1 MSELGFDG
9 IIVTGVAENPKGV
22 EMSSSKSRDYRAQ
35 VIYLFFVA
43 LSVMNFNSAIRAG
56 DKEEEKTACFLVDS
70 LNKLDEVSLEESF
83 EQWKLIPRDSKYY
96 LVATQALV
104 IRSIVDDK
112 YSEAWKLV
120 GQCDAEIDK
129 APESL
134 RLGHQVFKIWLLFE
148 ARKPESVK
156 PVLRLFA
163 KKVTTNGG
171 SSADSSYGI
180 EWLAK
185 FNALM
190 NAPQNSKASYEKE
203 LRGISTLVQQSSQG
217 NQRLFRSVQESCQ
230 AEIGELDA
238 EWSRIQEMS
247 PDERAA
253 TGQQAGEKLRN
264 LESEVEQTRK
274 AARDSLDEF
283 RDADKKWKQLGSAH
297 KRKAHDVDHLH
308 APGRPN
314 QPKKPD
320 RPSRPSGRNDE
331 REQREYLQ
339 KEREYDAKMNQ
350 YERDMRAYQQAYA
363 EWKIIDDALRNKL
376 RAELA
381 AIGQDLNVAA
391 QERKVKQTSDDE
403 CQKSLRKLQSSLK
416 QEQVKSRR
424 LIEALD
430 FANAPDSSSKSIVTP
445 SRLRNL
451 NLEGYVAKL
460 NQVIREID

>member
-1 MSELGFDG
+1 
-9 IIVTGVAENPKGV
+9 
-22 EMSSSKSRDYRAQ
+22 MSSSNSRGNRARTICLII
-35 VIYLFFVA
+35 VVLFVM
-43 LSVMNFNSAIRAG
+43 SVSSTIRAG

-70 LNKLDEVSLEESF
+70 LNKLDEVSLEESL
-83 EQWKLIPRDSKYY
+83 EQWKSVPRDSKYY

-104 IRSIVDDK
+104 IRSIVDGK

-134 RLGHQVFKIWLLFE
+134 RLGHQVFKIWLLLE

-163 KKVTTNGG
+163 KKVTTTGG

-185 FNALM
+185 FTALLNAS
-190 NAPQNSKASYEKE
+190 QNSKASYENE

-217 NQRLFRSVQESCQ
+217 NQRLFRSVQESCH
-230 AEIGELDA
+230 AEIGELNA
-238 EWSRIQEMS
+238 AWSRIQEMS

-253 TGQQAGEKLRN
+253 TGQQAGESLRKQ
-264 LESEVEQTRK
+264 ESEVEQTRK

-283 RDADKKWKQLGSAH
+283 RVADKKWKQLGSAF
-297 KRKAHDVDHLH
+297 KKKSHDVDHLH
-308 APGRPN
+308 APGQPR

-320 RPSRPSGRNDE
+320 RPRRPSGRNDE

-339 KEREYDAKMNQ
+339 KEREYNAKMDQ

-381 AIGQDLNVAA
+381 AIGQDLIVAA
-391 QERKVKQTSDDE
+391 QERKVKQTIDDE
-403 CQKSLRKLQSSLK
+403 FQKTLRKLQASLK

-424 LIEALD
+424 LSEALD
-430 FANAPDSSSKSIVTP
+430 FANAPDSSTKSIVTP